1 MYEIV
6 KKKSLTIKII
16 TGIIIFF
23 VVTSLLKI
31 ILKEPALTLDKELI
45 AISNEINK
53 RAPIIVDS
61 ITRLDNVQ
69 ALNGNKLQYN
79 YTITD
84 TDKEEIDTVILKA
97 NTKQNMTNM
106 LKTNPNA
113 KYFRENKIDLL
124 INYVDQNGKYV
135 CNLSVPSTDY

>member
-16 TGIIIFF
+16 TGIAILF

-31 ILKEPALTLDKELI
+31 FLKEPALTLDKELI

-84 TDKEEIDTVILKA
+84 TDKDEIDTVILKA

-106 LKTNPNA
+106 LKTNPKA
-113 KYFRENKIDLL
+113 KYFRENKIDILV
-124 INYVDQNGKYV
+124 NYVDQNGTYV